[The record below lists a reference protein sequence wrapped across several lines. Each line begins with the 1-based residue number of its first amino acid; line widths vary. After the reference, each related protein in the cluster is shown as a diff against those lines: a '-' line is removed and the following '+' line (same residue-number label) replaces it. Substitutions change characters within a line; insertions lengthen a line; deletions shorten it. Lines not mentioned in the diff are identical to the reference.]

1 MGRRFRC
8 AIFSTAFRMIVC
20 GARNREQ
27 RKEER
32 IAAFI
37 YQTLNTS
44 GRPICDNEC
53 LVWMPRDLVFRL
65 LALREPEE
73 TLSDVILRLVER
85 GSFAAL
91 TR

>member
-1 MGRRFRC
+1 
-8 AIFSTAFRMIVC
+8 MIGVTTSSK
-20 GARNREQ
+20 AYVA
-27 RKEER
+27 
-32 IAAFI
+32 IAAALPARLGAEREI
-37 YQTLNTS
+37 S
-44 GRPICDNEC
+44 PDSEC

-73 TLSDVILRLVER
+73 TFSDVILRLVER